1 MKKPTGTWYGII
13 VLPDD
18 YVWKGSE
25 HACKVMDEIEADTGN
40 VIFWSQDRTEI
51 RRKLRELDVQDRTA
65 YTIEQEW
72 NPSAFRIAR
81 EYTPDSARQV
91 KALRAVLATEGGEA

>member
-25 HACKVMDEIEADTGN
+25 HASKVLDQIEADTGN
-40 VIFWSQDRTEI
+40 VLFWSQDRAEI
-51 RRKLRELDVQDRTA
+51 RRKLRELDAQDRIA
-65 YTIEQEW
+65 HTIEQDW
-72 NPSAFRIAR
+72 NPHAFRVIR
-81 EYTPDSARQV
+81 EYAPDTDRQV
-91 KALRAVLATEGGEA
+91 KALRGVLNGGDAA

>member
-65 YTIEQEW
+65 YTIEQDWDPRMQIVCEF
-72 NPSAFRIAR
+72 A
-81 EYTPDSARQV
+81 PDSAAMQ
-91 KALRAVLATEGGEA
+91 KAVELAMGGEK